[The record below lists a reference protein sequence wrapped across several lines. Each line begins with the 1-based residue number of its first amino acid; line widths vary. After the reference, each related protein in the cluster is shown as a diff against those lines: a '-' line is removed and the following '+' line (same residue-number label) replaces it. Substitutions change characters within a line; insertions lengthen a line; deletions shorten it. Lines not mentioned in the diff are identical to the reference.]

1 MAVPT
6 RTAVAALCA
15 GLTAALLT
23 TAPARAEQHDQIWTV
38 SEAPH
43 APRARISLD
52 DATGTLSLSVS
63 RDGRTVIE
71 PSPVGV
77 VTERADLSKGL
88 RFLHRKDRTI
98 DERYRTKSGK
108 RLDRR
113 VRMNET
119 RLTFATAAGAR
130 LDLVVRASADG
141 VAYRYVLP
149 AGGGDVL
156 GETSAFNLQPD
167 AGAWLSTYRV
177 DNEGQFTQY
186 TAATAPTGEYSDQA
200 LFATDGGYTLLAE
213 SDLTGAYSGARLAH
227 DQGTG
232 TYRIKLADDRIR
244 TDGALTTPWRAM
256 VTGDLATVTRST
268 FTDDLA
274 PSSKVADTSW
284 IRPGTVLWT
293 WLAGGR
299 PAGQSLAAQKAY
311 VDYAAERNWPY
322 EAVDAGWYFK
332 ADAWDTTDPNWQTN
346 SWLPELVE
354 YGRAKGVG
362 IIVWIHQRDLDTP
375 EERAQWLPTLE
386 RWGVKG
392 VKIDFMDS
400 EAQPMLQWYDA
411 VLAETAAHHLMI
423 DFHGSTIPKGIQRTW
438 PHVMTLEGVAG
449 EEKRTNTAAH
459 LATLPLNPQRH
470 RLHGLHTRRL
480 PARRPAPQHRR
491 GRGRAHR
498 RLRVGPADV
507 RGHTRVVRRPPARPR
522 LLRPGPRR
530 LGRHP
535 PARRTARTGSGARPP
550 QRRPLVPGRGV
561 RRGRAH
567 GRGAT
572 GDRVRTMAGR
582 DRPGRRRRA
591 RAGPAGAARRRHAG
605 RRCPR
610 QRRLRRDRLSVETGR
625 HHLLSLNAPTSTM
638 FTCMNITHVGV
649 HRCAGHARLGQL
661 LSPDD
666 QLEGSA

>member
-15 GLTAALLT
+15 GLTATLLT
-23 TAPARAEQHDQIWTV
+23 TAPARAEQHDQAWAV
-38 SEAPH
+38 SFAPHAARSEAPH

-52 DATGTLSLSVS
+52 DTTGTLSLSVS

-71 PSPVGV
+71 PSPVGI

-88 RFLHRKDRTI
+88 RFLHRKERTI

-119 RLTFATAAGAR
+119 RLTFATDAGVR

-156 GETSAFNLQPD
+156 GETSAFNLPPD

-177 DNEGQFTQY
+177 DNEGQFAPY
-186 TAATAPTGEYSDQA
+186 TAATAPSGEYSDQA

-232 TYRIKLADDRIR
+232 TYRIKLADDRVR
-244 TDGALTTPWRAM
+244 TDGARGTPWRAM

-332 ADAWDTTDPNWQTN
+332 ADEWDTTDPNWQTN

-362 IIVWIHQRDLDTP
+362 IIVWIHQRELDTA

-400 EAQPMLQWYDA
+400 EAQPMLQWYDT

-459 LATLPLNPQRH
+459 LTTLPF
-470 RLHGLHTRRL
+470 TRNVIGSMDFT
-480 PARRPAPQHRR
+480 PGAFQ
-491 GRGRAHR
+491 
-498 RLRVGPADV
+498 RVG
-507 RGHTRVVRRPPARPR
+507 
-522 LLRPGPRR
+522 LRPNTDAAEVGLTVAYESGMQMFAGTPE
-530 LGRHP
+530 
-535 PARRTARTGSGARPP
+535 SYGARPLARAYFEQVP
-550 QRRPLVPGRGV
+550 AAWDDTRLLAGQPGQEAVLARRS
-561 RRGRAH
+561 
-567 GRGAT
+567 
-572 GDRVRTMAGR
+572 GDRWFLGGVY
-582 DRPGRRRRA
+582 
-591 RAGPAGAARRRHAG
+591 AGAARAAEVPLTIGPG
-605 RRCPR
+605 RWLVETVRDGTEG
-610 QRRLRRDRLSVETGR
+610 LVRDRQVLRGGNTLVVDVLANGGFAGIACPWKPGVT
-625 HHLLSLNAPTSTM
+625 
-638 FTCMNITHVGV
+638 TCY
-649 HRCAGHARLGQL
+649 R
-661 LSPDD
+661 
-666 QLEGSA
+666 

>member
-1 MAVPT
+1 MAVPI

-15 GLTAALLT
+15 GLAATLLT
-23 TAPARAEQHDQIWTV
+23 TAPARAEQDVNSSDRVW
-38 SEAPH
+38 SLSAAAH

-52 DATGTLSLSVS
+52 DTTGSLSLAVS
-63 RDGRTVIE
+63 RGGRTVIE
-71 PSPVGV
+71 PSPVGI
-77 VTERADLSKGL
+77 VTEQADLSQGL
-88 RFLHRKDRTI
+88 RFLHRKDRLI

-119 RLTFATAAGAR
+119 RLSFATSAGAR

-149 AGGGDVL
+149 TGYGDVL
-156 GETSAFNLQPD
+156 GETSAFNLPPD
-167 AGAWLSTYRV
+167 ASAWLGTYRA
-177 DNEGQFTQY
+177 DNEGQFVQY

-232 TYRIKLADDRIR
+232 TYRIELADDRVR
-244 TDGALTTPWRAM
+244 TDGRLATPWRAM

-274 PSSKVADTSW
+274 PASKVADASW

-311 VDYAAERNWPY
+311 VDYAAERHWPY

-332 ADAWDTTDPNWQTN
+332 ADEWDTTDPDWQTN
-346 SWLPELVE
+346 SWMPELVD
-354 YGRAKGVG
+354 YARAKGVG
-362 IIVWIHQRDLDTP
+362 IIVWIHQRDLDTA

-400 EAQPMLQWYDA
+400 EAQPMLQWYDTI
-411 VLAETAAHHLMI
+411 LRETAAHHLMVN
-423 DFHGSTIPKGIQRTW
+423 FHGSTIPKGIQRTW
-438 PHVMTLEGVAG
+438 PQVMTLEGVAG

-459 LATLPLNPQRH
+459 LTTLPFTRNVIGSMDFTPGAFQRV
-470 RLHGLHTRRL
+470 GLRPNSDAAETGLAVAYESGLQMFAGSPESYDARPLARDFYDQL
-480 PARRPAPQHRR
+480 PAAW
-491 GRGRAHR
+491 
-498 RLRVGPADV
+498 DD
-507 RGHTRVVRRPPARPR
+507 TR
-522 LLRPGPRR
+522 LLAGQPGQEAV
-530 LGRHP
+530 L
-535 PARRTARTGSGARPP
+535 ARRS
-550 QRRPLVPGRGV
+550 
-561 RRGRAH
+561 
-567 GRGAT
+567 
-572 GDRVRTMAGR
+572 GDRWFLGGVY
-582 DRPGRRRRA
+582 
-591 RAGPAGAARRRHAG
+591 AGAAHAADVPLSIG
-605 RRCPR
+605 PGLWLVETIRDGTDGLVQDR
-610 QRRLRRDRLSVETGR
+610 QVVRGGDRLSVDVVTNGGFAGIACPW
-625 HHLLSLNAPTSTM
+625 SPGVT
-638 FTCMNITHVGV
+638 TCY
-649 HRCAGHARLGQL
+649 R
-661 LSPDD
+661 
-666 QLEGSA
+666 